1 MTAPNSPPE
10 KQPENDR
17 SNEISAPAR
26 TPAPKPQKKFRLF
39 KYTLIGGTV
48 LVCGMAG
55 AAAWLAGTNSGLRFA
70 VHKLPKLGGI
80 TIETDRL
87 DGTLWQGFAAENIRL
102 RSEYSDAD
110 ISRLE
115 LSWQPRE
122 LLGRH
127 LHINKLLIG
136 DIELGSRSRPPR
148 PDQPPARL
156 PDSIGLPF
164 SIAVDTIQTGSLKTY
179 NAAQPENQR
188 IKTEILRG
196 AEGSFVYDH
205 RHYTLNLP
213 SVRSPW
219 SVSDGNIRLSTQTP
233 YAIEGV
239 LYSEGEL
246 DGIAAENTFDITGS
260 LKDLRIETNLIGNGV
275 TLYAETKIHPFAA
288 NLADKI
294 NMVAIEGENIN
305 PQAFLPTLPK
315 AKLQLNAHVQPD
327 DDAAESIALVG
338 TVDIRNDAAATADQ
352 NGIPVRTLAGGFT
365 VNQDGVV
372 HIAGIHAA
380 LLQQGS
386 ILLHGSTDTAK
397 QTLDLKAQIDNLT
410 AQDLS
415 AIQLTETVKG
425 SLNAGG
431 NYREPLLSWTLDS
444 SRAAHSEGSLK
455 ISTDPTAGQRTLM
468 VERAQIV
475 PHNGGKLELE
485 GTLELFQDQKLQ
497 ALLVSSQFNPA
508 QLYPTLPEG
517 NVSGSIDV
525 QGLLAKQQITA
536 GMAFKP
542 STLSGAQLSGGGIV
556 EYAERHLARAD
567 LDLRLGSNHIETE
580 GAFGRRGDTLAL
592 NINAPELQRF
602 GFGLTGTL
610 SAKGTLTSTADNF
623 TELDAKLNGN
633 ARAFALGD
641 AVKANQLDF
650 TLNAS
655 PDRNRPLNIVIK
667 GNGIS
672 AGGTA
677 IDNIDTELKGTWA
690 QHTLRASGSLKIDGK
705 PLNLNTAANGG
716 LNPQNQWNGTVSALD
731 IAGALQLK
739 LQNAVSL
746 QAGAERVA
754 IGAARWQALS
764 GSLNLQEFV
773 WDKQNG
779 LQTKGNADNLHLA
792 QLHNFYTPP
801 LEHNLVIAGD
811 WDLRYSQNPSGY
823 LNLRQQGGDLILPT
837 QRKQP
842 LNLNQFVLKTELNS
856 RGILNQFSGLTR
868 YGKASG
874 NFDILQTFGGNFAQA
889 PVSGRILIDSEDLET
904 LKSLMPVGQNLRGIL
919 KADVTVGGRL
929 AEPQFSGSINGENLY
944 YRNRD
949 NGIILSD
956 GSLRSRLEG
965 QRWLVEALTFRRK
978 NGTVTL
984 TGSAAYADGKP
995 DVDAKVTFDRYQIL
1009 DQPTRR
1015 LTISGSS
1022 DVLYTE
1028 NGITLNGSLK
1038 TDEGRFGFQES
1049 SAPELDDDVIV
1060 LGEQQPE
1067 KSDPLPFTLNL
1078 VFDLND
1084 RFYFSG
1090 QGLNVT
1096 LGGTLTLTAK
1106 PGSNVQAVG
1115 SVNIA
1120 KGSYKAYGQ
1129 DLTVSKGI
1137 ISFVGP
1143 LASPNLNI
1151 RAVRRGSPVGAGVEV
1166 LGNLDAPRVTLVADE
1181 PMSEKDKLS
1190 WLVLNR
1196 ASSGSSGDEAA
1207 IATAAAA
1214 FLAGSLNDKIGLVD
1228 DFGLSSQQT
1237 RNAQTGEMNPA
1248 QQVLTMGKQLT
1259 QNLYLGYEAGLQ
1271 TSSQTVKLVYQLT
1284 RSFQGVIRAGTESS
1298 GGEIK
1303 YIKRFD

>member
-1 MTAPNSPPE
+1 MTEPLSPPE
-10 KQPENDR
+10 QQPETNGQ
-17 SNEISAPAR
+17 STASAPQPR
-26 TPAPKPQKKFRLF
+26 SKLRRLF
-39 KYTLIGGTV
+39 TYTLIGSTLLLGG
-48 LVCGMAG
+48 LAAG
-55 AAAWLAGTNSGLRFA
+55 GAWLLGSNSGLHFA
-70 VHKLPKLGGI
+70 VHTLPRLGS
-80 TIETDRL
+80 THIETDRL
-87 DGTLWQGFAAENIRL
+87 DGTILHGFTAENIRF
-102 RSEYSDAD
+102 RSPYSDAD
-110 ISRLE
+110 ISRIE
-115 LSWQPRE
+115 LAWQPRE
-122 LLGRH
+122 LFNRH

-136 DIELGSRSRPPR
+136 DTELGSRSRPPR
-148 PDQPPARL
+148 PDSKPATL
-156 PDSIGLPF
+156 PNSISLPF
-164 SIAVDTIQTGSLKTY
+164 SIAIDQIETGSLKTY
-179 NAAQPENQR
+179 NAAQAENKR

-196 AEGSFVYDH
+196 GRATFVYDH
-205 RHYTLNLP
+205 QNYTLNLP
-213 SVRSPW
+213 SLRSPW
-219 SVSDGNIRLSTQTP
+219 SVSEGNIRLSTQTP
-233 YAIEGV
+233 YAIEGI

-246 DGIAAENTFDITGS
+246 DGIAAENSLDITGS
-260 LKDLRIETNLIGNGV
+260 LKDLRIEANLIGSGV
-275 TLYAETKIHPFAA
+275 SLYAETKLHPFAT

-294 NMVAIEGENIN
+294 DMIALEGENIN
-305 PQAFLPTLPK
+305 PHAFMPTLPK
-315 AKLQLNAHVQPD
+315 ARLQLDAHVKPD
-327 DDAAESIALVG
+327 TDAADGVVLVG
-338 TVDIRNDAAATADQ
+338 TLDIRNDAAAAADQ
-352 NGIPVRTLAGGFT
+352 NGIPLRTLAGGFT
-365 VNQDGVV
+365 IDHNGKLDV
-372 HIAGIHAA
+372 AGIHAA
-380 LLQQGS
+380 LMQQGS
-386 ILLHGSTDTAK
+386 ILFYGHTDTTQ
-397 QTLDLKAQIDNLT
+397 QTIDLKARIENLT
-410 AQDLS
+410 LQDIV
-415 AIQLTETVKG
+415 ANQLAERLDG
-425 SLNAGG
+425 SLNTTGS
-431 NYREPLLSWTLDS
+431 YRNPILNWQLAS
-444 SRAAHSEGSLK
+444 SRAKSEGSLK
-455 ISTDPTAGQRTLM
+455 IATQTDAGQRTLTL
-468 VERAQIV
+468 EQAKIV
-475 PHNGGKLELE
+475 PDNGGELQLQ

-497 ALLVSSQFNPA
+497 ALLVSKQFNPA
-508 QLYPTLPEG
+508 RLYPDLPEG
-517 NVSGSIDV
+517 SVNGSIDI
-525 QGLLAKQQITA
+525 QGLLGKQQIAAAMT
-536 GMAFKP
+536 FKP
-542 STLSGAQLSGGGIV
+542 STLSGAQLYGGGV
-556 EYAERHLARAD
+556 AEYAERHLAHTD
-567 LDLRLGSNHIETE
+567 LDIRLGNNRIAGK
-580 GAFGRRGDTLAL
+580 GAYGRRGDTLAL
-592 NINAPELQRF
+592 DIEAPELHRF
-602 GFGLTGTL
+602 GFGLNGALT
-610 SAKGTLTSTADNF
+610 AKGTLTSTADNF
-623 TELDAKLNGN
+623 SELDAKLNGS
-633 ARAFALGD
+633 ARNFAFGQAL
-641 AVKANQLDF
+641 KAQNLDF

-655 PDRNRPLNIVIK
+655 PDRSRPLDITIK

-677 IDNIDTELKGTWA
+677 IDNIDTALNGTWA
-690 QHTLRASGSLKIDGK
+690 NHRFRAAGSLKIDGK
-705 PLNLNTAANGG
+705 PLNLNAAAEGG
-716 LNPQNQWNGTVSALD
+716 LNSQNQWQGTVAALD
-731 IAGALQLK
+731 VGGAVQLK

-746 QAGAERVA
+746 EAGAQRVA

-764 GSLNLQEFV
+764 GSLNLQQFV

-779 LQTKGNADNLHLA
+779 LQTKGHADNLHLS

-801 LEHNLVIAGD
+801 VEHTLVIAGD
-811 WDLRYSQNPSGY
+811 WDLRYSQNPAGY
-823 LNLRQQGGDLILPT
+823 LNLRQQSGDVILPT

-842 LNLNQFVLKTELNS
+842 LNLSQFVLNTELNQ
-856 RGILNQFSGLTR
+856 RGILNKFSGLTR
-868 YGKASG
+868 YGKTSG

-904 LKSLMPVGQNLRGIL
+904 LKSFMPVGQNLRGTL
-919 KADVTVGGRL
+919 KADVAVGGRL
-929 AEPQFSGSINGENLY
+929 AEPQFSGSINGENLH

-949 NGIILSD
+949 NGIILAD

-978 NGTVTL
+978 DGSVTL
-984 TGSAAYADGKP
+984 SGSAAYTGGKP
-995 DVDAKVTFDRYQIL
+995 DVDAKVTFDKYQLL

-1049 SAPELDDDVIV
+1049 TAPELDDDVVI

-1067 KSDPLPFTLNL
+1067 KSAPLPFTLNL

-1084 RFYFSG
+1084 RFHFSG

-1096 LGGTLTLTAK
+1096 LGGALTLTAK

-1115 SVNIA
+1115 SVKIA

-1129 DLTVSKGI
+1129 DLSVTKGI

-1151 RAVRRGSPVGAGVEV
+1151 RAVRRGSAVGAGVEV